1 MRLLDNTGQVGGG
14 RDSRSFPAGPSQP
27 PQGSAYKSTKT
38 TERVR
43 LLCRTMGAHFPVGH
57 LSLVF
62 SNQCFLEKPKVES
75 LSSSESKG
83 RRELKRTL
91 IQGAPLSG
99 REGQT
104 SLLRAPPAMSIK
116 AGTRTCATEESDP
129 SAPHQSEKKS
139 QSPRWAQRLLGQL
152 LAMYRSV
159 WVPLA
164 RGDEGMWW
172 HSVFLSGSSDRGPIW
187 TPWVTANRSARAA
200 AFP

>member
-1 MRLLDNTGQVGGG
+1 M
-14 RDSRSFPAGPSQP
+14 
-27 PQGSAYKSTKT
+27 
-38 TERVR
+38 
-43 LLCRTMGAHFPVGH
+43 GH

-91 IQGAPLSG
+91 IQGALLSRREG
-99 REGQT
+99 RSAGQT
-104 SLLRAPPAMSIK
+104 SLLRAPPPQALRQ
-116 AGTRTCATEESDP
+116 AQEHATEESDP
-129 SAPHQSEKKS
+129 LASHHPEKKS
-139 QSPRWAQRLLGQL
+139 RSPRWAQRLLGQL

-164 RGDEGMWW
+164 RGDEGRGGTLSFCQEVATGGRSGPRGLRQTGV
-172 HSVFLSGSSDRGPIW
+172 SV
-187 TPWVTANRSARAA
+187 RAA